1 MVEKIDK
8 QSMKIPR
15 VWICARDGERN
26 HDGACRDEFKR
37 LTASSFVC
45 SMLGLLLIFE
55 VIRPFHDMSKD
66 GPLAMIL
73 WGVGATIAI
82 IGFFVRPRAVALG
95 IAALLANLIPLC
107 GVAAVLVLLG
117 HSTLIWH

>member
-1 MVEKIDK
+1 M
-8 QSMKIPR
+8 R
-15 VWICARDGERN
+15 VWICARRGSAPTTEAAGVN
-26 HDGACRDEFKR
+26 PKR
-37 LTASSFVC
+37 LTIVSFVC
-45 SMLGLLLIFE
+45 AMMGLLLIFE

-73 WGVGATIAI
+73 WGLGATVAI
-82 IGFFVRPRAVALG
+82 IGFFVQPPSISLG
-95 IAALLANLIPLC
+95 VVALLANLIPLF

>member
-1 MVEKIDK
+1 
-8 QSMKIPR
+8 
-15 VWICARDGERN
+15 
-26 HDGACRDEFKR
+26 
-37 LTASSFVC
+37 
-45 SMLGLLLIFE
+45 MLGLLLIFE

-73 WGVGATIAI
+73 WGVGATVAI
-82 IGFFVRPRAVALG
+82 IGFFVRPRTITLG
-95 IAALLANLIPLC
+95 LAALLANLIPLG

>member
-1 MVEKIDK
+1 MD
-8 QSMKIPR
+8 S
-15 VWICARDGERN
+15 
-26 HDGACRDEFKR
+26 KR
-37 LTASSFVC
+37 LTIVSFVC
-45 SMLGLLLIFE
+45 ATIGLLLIFE

-73 WGVGATIAI
+73 WGVGATVAI
-82 IGFFVRPRAVALG
+82 IGFFVQPRVIALG
-95 IAALLANLIPLC
+95 VAALLANLIPLC

>member
-1 MVEKIDK
+1 
-8 QSMKIPR
+8 
-15 VWICARDGERN
+15 
-26 HDGACRDEFKR
+26 
-37 LTASSFVC
+37 
-45 SMLGLLLIFE
+45 MLGLLFIFE

-73 WGVGATIAI
+73 RGVGATVAI
-82 IGFFVRPRAVALG
+82 IGFFVRPHAIALG
-95 IAALLANLIPLC
+95 VAALLANLIPLC

>member
-1 MVEKIDK
+1 MNSK
-8 QSMKIPR
+8 
-15 VWICARDGERN
+15 G
-26 HDGACRDEFKR
+26 
-37 LTASSFVC
+37 LTVSSFLC

-73 WGVGATIAI
+73 WGVGATVAI
-82 IGFFVRPRAVALG
+82 IGFFVRPRAVALA

-107 GVAAVLVLLG
+107 GVGTVLVLLG
-117 HSTLIWH
+117 HATSIWH

>member
-1 MVEKIDK
+1 M
-8 QSMKIPR
+8 SP
-15 VWICARDGERN
+15 
-26 HDGACRDEFKR
+26 KR
-37 LTASSFVC
+37 LTIVSFVC
-45 SMLGLLLIFE
+45 ALMGLLLIFE
-55 VIRPFHDMSKD
+55 VIRPFRDMSKD

-73 WGVGATIAI
+73 WGVGATVAI
-82 IGFFVRPRAVALG
+82 FGFFRRPRAIALA

>member
-1 MVEKIDK
+1 VD
-8 QSMKIPR
+8 S
-15 VWICARDGERN
+15 
-26 HDGACRDEFKR
+26 KR
-37 LTASSFVC
+37 LTIVSFVC
-45 SMLGLLLIFE
+45 ATIGLLLIFE

-73 WGVGATIAI
+73 WGVGATVAI
-82 IGFFVRPRAVALG
+82 IGFFVQPRVIALG
-95 IAALLANLIPLC
+95 VVALLANLIPLC

>member
-1 MVEKIDK
+1 MN
-8 QSMKIPR
+8 S
-15 VWICARDGERN
+15 
-26 HDGACRDEFKR
+26 KR
-37 LTASSFVC
+37 LTIVSFVC
-45 SMLGLLLIFE
+45 ALLGLLLIFE

-73 WGVGATIAI
+73 WGVGATVAI
-82 IGFFVRPRAVALG
+82 IGFFVRPRAIALG
-95 IAALLANLIPLC
+95 VAALLANLIPLS